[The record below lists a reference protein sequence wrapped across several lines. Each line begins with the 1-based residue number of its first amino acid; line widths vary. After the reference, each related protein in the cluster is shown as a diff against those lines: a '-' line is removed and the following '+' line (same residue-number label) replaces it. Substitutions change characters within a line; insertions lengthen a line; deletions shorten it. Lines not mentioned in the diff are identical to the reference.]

1 MTDNYEQY
9 LELINLLLQK
19 HFEAQKEYIHCKSGC
34 SHCCESGEY
43 PYSEIEF
50 EYLMLGY
57 NTLSSAEKAIVQ
69 EKIERIKKDK
79 IENNNK
85 EFLHECPFLIDK
97 KCSVYNHRGII
108 CRTHGLLYFVT
119 DENGIS
125 RNKLPNCAY
134 LGLNYSNV
142 FDKTLKIISLEMW
155 ETTGIEKEPVAY
167 NIGLKALLRND
178 LVKEYGLEFKE
189 IRALI
194 DWF

>member
-1 MTDNYEQY
+1 MTNNYEQY
-9 LELINLLLQK
+9 LELINQLLQK
-19 HFEAQKEYIHCKSGC
+19 YFEAQKDYIHCKPGC

-43 PYSEIEF
+43 PYSETEF

-57 NTLSSAEKAIVQ
+57 NTLSEQEKAVVQ
-69 EKIERIKKDK
+69 GKIERIKKDK
-79 IENNNK
+79 IENKDK

-108 CRTHGLLYFVT
+108 CRTHGLLFFIV
-119 DENGIS
+119 DEHGNS
-125 RNKLPNCAY
+125 KNKIPNCAY

-155 ETTGIEKEPVAY
+155 EATGIEKEPVAY